1 MTPEESDARLRR
13 IYEDWRRWCEANRG
27 NGIRRVD
34 DGTGRQPLAKRAHVN
49 DLQPAKDDRDE
60 GATP

>member
-13 IYEDWRRWCEANRG
+13 IHEEWRRWCEANRG
-27 NGIRRVD
+27 NSIRRLD
-34 DGTGRQPLAKRAHVN
+34 DGAQRPPLAKATHASLAATAPSERS
-49 DLQPAKDDRDE
+49 E